1 MGRKCGWLAQ
11 KAAVACGADYVFIPE
26 NPELQNWPES
36 VLSAVKRSFLSKKN
50 SSIVIIAE
58 GAQDTDLKPISSE
71 DVRKVLQGAGVDTRI
86 TILGHVQR
94 GGAPSF
100 YDRAHVRIFF

>member
-11 KAAVACGADYVFIPE
+11 KAAVACGADFVFIPE
-26 NPELQNWPES
+26 NPETKDWPEK
-36 VLSAVKRSFLSKKN
+36 VLTAVKRSFLSKKN

-58 GAQDTDLKPISSE
+58 GAQDFELNKIAAE
-71 DVRKVLQGAGVDTRI
+71 DVRKVLQGAEIDTRI

-94 GGAPSF
+94 GGSPSF
-100 YDRAHVRIFF
+100 YDRAHVSYI